1 MHIFIYL
8 LFLHSQSTKCFK
20 IERKRYRFFVH
31 RNKVKYWR
39 KYRKWLVYL
48 EEEIGENEWLIKE
61 EGKYIPIWRENWGR
75 K

>member
-1 MHIFIYL
+1 MF
-8 LFLHSQSTKCFK
+8 QDREKK
-20 IERKRYRFFVH
+20 IPFFVH

>member
-8 LFLHSQSTKCFK
+8 LFLHSQSTECFK
-20 IERKRYRFFVH
+20 IERKRYRFLF
-31 RNKVKYWR
+31 NKVKYWR